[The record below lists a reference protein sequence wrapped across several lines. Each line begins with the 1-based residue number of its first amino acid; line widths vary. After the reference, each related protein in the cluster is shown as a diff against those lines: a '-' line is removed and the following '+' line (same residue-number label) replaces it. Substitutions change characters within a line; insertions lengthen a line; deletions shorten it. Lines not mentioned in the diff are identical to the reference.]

1 MIKKFDYVKIGAE
14 LKKFRENNGMTLH
27 DVAGKI
33 GVVDNTIYKYE
44 HGLVP
49 MTVDKLKKLAKV
61 LKFGLED
68 IFGETSFD
76 DKSLTIG
83 QRVRT
88 KRRALGLSKLE
99 LANILGYRTE
109 SSIKNIEDDR
119 YDIPGKRMEDFCE
132 VLDLGLADLIIGSK
146 SKPKKQYHF
155 NKSYPPEDFS
165 NKGVEEMNNSII
177 NKELNAILH
186 VNSDNY
192 TVDLEFVDKSKSD
205 VNSTEYIRYGSRLHI
220 GILAEEDLHKP
231 HGKDCT
237 CRICSTLQKYSI
249 ACDNIGVQ
257 IRDIVSHYLK
267 VLKDND
273 IQSLTTRK
281 ALVITEAYKDIIT
294 ITVGGKDKINN
305 INITSKENSSNYYS
319 GNMMSAGEICNR
331 INNMYGYR
339 VDSYAD
345 DVSKFMSTVMSNFIN
360 KTDNY
365 DYIISMTLN
374 IK

>member
-146 SKPKKQYHF
+146 
-155 NKSYPPEDFS
+155 
-165 NKGVEEMNNSII
+165 
-177 NKELNAILH
+177 
-186 VNSDNY
+186 
-192 TVDLEFVDKSKSD
+192 
-205 VNSTEYIRYGSRLHI
+205 
-220 GILAEEDLHKP
+220 
-231 HGKDCT
+231 
-237 CRICSTLQKYSI
+237 
-249 ACDNIGVQ
+249 
-257 IRDIVSHYLK
+257 
-267 VLKDND
+267 
-273 IQSLTTRK
+273 
-281 ALVITEAYKDIIT
+281 
-294 ITVGGKDKINN
+294 
-305 INITSKENSSNYYS
+305 
-319 GNMMSAGEICNR
+319 
-331 INNMYGYR
+331 
-339 VDSYAD
+339 
-345 DVSKFMSTVMSNFIN
+345 
-360 KTDNY
+360 
-365 DYIISMTLN
+365 
-374 IK
+374 

>member
-14 LKKFRENNGMTLH
+14 LKKFREKNGMTLH

-33 GVVDNTIYKYE
+33 GVVDNTVYKYE

-61 LKFGLED
+61 LNFELEN

-99 LANILGYRTE
+99 LANILGYRTD

-155 NKSYPPEDFS
+155 NKYYPPEDFS
-165 NKGVEEMNNSII
+165 NKGGEEMNNNIS
-177 NKELNAILH
+177 KELNVILH
-186 VNSDNY
+186 VNKDNY
-192 TVDLEFVDKSKSD
+192 TVDLEFIDKSKSGVD
-205 VNSTEYIRYGSRLHI
+205 VTEYVRYGSRLHVST
-220 GILAEEDLHKP
+220 LLEEDLYTP
-231 HGKDCT
+231 HDSNCI
-237 CRICSTLQKYSI
+237 CRICSALHKYSI
-249 ACDNIGVQ
+249 QCDDINIQ
-257 IRDIVSHYLK
+257 IRDIVSHYLNI
-267 VLKDND
+267 LREND
-273 IQSLTTRK
+273 IQSLTAKK
-281 ALVITEAYKDIIT
+281 ALFIKEYYKDTIT
-294 ITVGGKDKINN
+294 ITVGGRERINN
-305 INITSKENSSNYYS
+305 IYITSVENSNSYS
-319 GNMMSAGEICNR
+319 GGMMDTDAICNT
-331 INNMYGYR
+331 ISGMYGYIMDEY
-339 VDSYAD
+339 VTDID
-345 DVSKFMSTVMSNFIN
+345 KFVNTINSKFNN
-360 KTDNY
+360 NEDHY
-365 DYIISMTLN
+365 DYVVSMTLN

>member
-14 LKKFRENNGMTLH
+14 LKKFREKNGMTLH

-33 GVVDNTIYKYE
+33 GVVDNTVYKYE

-61 LKFGLED
+61 LNFELES

-99 LANILGYRTE
+99 LANILGYRTD
-109 SSIKNIEDDR
+109 SSIKNIEDGR

-165 NKGVEEMNNSII
+165 NKGGEVISNSIA
-177 NKELNAILH
+177 NKELNVLMHI
-186 VNSDNY
+186 NKDNY

-205 VNSTEYIRYGSRLHI
+205 VDVTEYVRYGSRLHV
-220 GILAEEDLHKP
+220 LTLSEEDLYIP
-231 HGKDCT
+231 HDSNCT
-237 CRICSTLQKYSI
+237 CRVCSALQKHNIQCNDISI
-249 ACDNIGVQ
+249 Q
-257 IRDIVSHYLK
+257 IRDIISHYLN
-267 VLKDND
+267 VLKEND
-273 IQSLTTRK
+273 IQSLTAKR
-281 ALVITEAYKDIIT
+281 ALNIIEVYKDIIT
-294 ITVGGKDKINN
+294 ITVGGKDKINS
-305 INITSKENSSNYYS
+305 ISIYSKENKHSY
-319 GNMMSAGEICNR
+319 NR
-331 INNMYGYR
+331 RLMNLEDISKTISMLYDYDMTEYNN
-339 VDSYAD
+339 DID
-345 DVSKFMSTVMSNFIN
+345 KFIN
-360 KTDNY
+360 TVRTKFDSNIDGY

>member
-165 NKGVEEMNNSII
+165 NKGGEEMNNNI
-177 NKELNAILH
+177 NKEVNAILN
-186 VNSDNY
+186 VNKDNY
-192 TVDLEFVDKSKSD
+192 TVDLEFIDKSKDGVD
-205 VNSTEYIRYGSRLHI
+205 VTEYVRYCTRLHI
-220 GILAEEDLHKP
+220 TTLSEKDIHTS
-231 HGKDCT
+231 HGKDCV
-237 CRICSTLQKYSI
+237 CRICTALNNHSI
-249 ACDNIGVQ
+249 KCDDIRMQ
-257 IRDIVSHYLK
+257 IRNAVDLYLTI
-267 VLKDND
+267 LKEND
-273 IQSLTTRK
+273 IQSLTAKKKLR
-281 ALVITEAYKDIIT
+281 IEEIFIDSIT
-294 ITVGGKDKINN
+294 ITVEGNSSMNHI
-305 INITSKENSSNYYS
+305 IITSKVQKEYYNGDMLS
-319 GNMMSAGEICNR
+319 IGDICDY
-331 INNMYGYR
+331 ITETYGYNI
-339 VDSYAD
+339 DNYKTDIATFLD
-345 DVSKFMSTVMSNFIN
+345 TIYSNFCD
-360 KTDNY
+360 KDYNY
-365 DYIISMTLN
+365 SVSTTLN

>member
-14 LKKFRENNGMTLH
+14 LKKFRENSGMTLH

-33 GVVDNTIYKYE
+33 GVVDNTVYKYE

-61 LKFGLED
+61 LNFELEN

-88 KRRALGLSKLE
+88 KRRLLGLSKLE

-109 SSIKNIEDDR
+109 SSIKNIEDGR

-165 NKGVEEMNNSII
+165 NKGVEEMNNNIM
-177 NKELNAILH
+177 NKEVNAILN
-186 VNSDNY
+186 VNKDNY
-192 TVDLEFVDKSKSD
+192 TVDLEFIDKSKDGVD
-205 VNSTEYIRYGSRLHI
+205 VTEYVRYGSRLHVATLTET
-220 GILAEEDLHKP
+220 GIHTSHDKE
-231 HGKDCT
+231 CT
-237 CRICSTLQKYSI
+237 CRICAALNDHSI
-249 ACDNIGVQ
+249 KCDDIRMQ
-257 IRDIVSHYLK
+257 IRNAVDLYLTI
-267 VLKDND
+267 LKEND
-273 IQSLTTRK
+273 IQSLTAKKKLRIEEIF
-281 ALVITEAYKDIIT
+281 VDSIT
-294 ITVGGKDKINN
+294 ITVEGNSNMNHI
-305 INITSKENSSNYYS
+305 IITSKVQKEYYN
-319 GNMMSAGEICNR
+319 GDMMSIGDICDY
-331 INNMYGYR
+331 ITETYGYDMDNYKTDI
-339 VDSYAD
+339 VTFLDTIY
-345 DVSKFMSTVMSNFIN
+345 SNFCD
-360 KTDNY
+360 KDYNY
-365 DYIISMTLN
+365 SVSTTLN

>member
-1 MIKKFDYVKIGAE
+1 MKKLDFVKIGAA
-14 LKKFRENNGMTLH
+14 LKKNREQAGMTRH
-27 DVAGKI
+27 EVADKVD
-33 GVVDNTIYKYE
+33 VVDGTIYKYE
-44 HGLVP
+44 CGLVP
-49 MTVDKLKKLAKV
+49 MTVDKLRKFADV
-61 LKFGLED
+61 LNFRLED

-76 DKSLTIG
+76 NKSLSVG

-88 KRRALGLSKLE
+88 KRRFLGLSKLE
-99 LANILGYRTE
+99 LSKTLGYTSDTSVKYIE
-109 SSIKNIEDDR
+109 KDKYNI
-119 YDIPGKRMEDFCE
+119 PMNRMEDFCK
-132 VLDLGLADLIIGSK
+132 VLGLSLADLIVGTK
-146 SKPKKQYHF
+146 TELKKQYHC
-155 NKSYPPEDFS
+155 NKSYEPENFE
-165 NKGVEEMNNSII
+165 NKGVEEMNNNII
-177 NKELNAILH
+177 NKEVNAILH

-273 IQSLTTRK
+273 IQSLTAK
-281 ALVITEAYKDIIT
+281 KSLIITEAFKDIIT

>member
-14 LKKFRENNGMTLH
+14 LKKFREKNGMTLH

-33 GVVDNTIYKYE
+33 GVVDNTVYKYE

-61 LKFGLED
+61 LKFDLED

-109 SSIKNIEDDR
+109 SSIKNIEDGR

-155 NKSYPPEDFS
+155 NKSYPPEDFL
-165 NKGVEEMNNSII
+165 NKGGEEMNNNIS
-177 NKELNAILH
+177 KELNVILH
-186 VNSDNY
+186 VNKDNY
-192 TVDLEFVDKSKSD
+192 TVDLEFIDKSKDGVD
-205 VNSTEYIRYGSRLHI
+205 VTEYVRYGSRLHVST
-220 GILAEEDLHKP
+220 LLEEELYKP
-231 HGKDCT
+231 HDSNCM
-237 CRICSTLQKYSI
+237 CRICSALHKYSI
-249 ACDNIGVQ
+249 QCNDINIQ
-257 IRDIVSHYLK
+257 IRDIVSHYLNI
-267 VLKDND
+267 LREND
-273 IQSLTTRK
+273 IQSLTAK
-281 ALVITEAYKDIIT
+281 KPLVIKEYYKDTIT
-294 ITVGGKDKINN
+294 ITVGGRERINN
-305 INITSKENSSNYYS
+305 IYITSVENSNSYS
-319 GNMMSAGEICNR
+319 GGMMDIEAICNT
-331 INNMYGYR
+331 ITGMYGYIIDDY
-339 VDSYAD
+339 VAD
-345 DVSKFMSTVMSNFIN
+345 IDKFVNTINSKFNN
-360 KTDNY
+360 NTDHY
-365 DYIISMTLN
+365 DYVVSMTLN
-374 IK
+374 IR

>member
-1 MIKKFDYVKIGAE
+1 MIKKFDYVKIGE
-14 LKKFRENNGMTLH
+14 TLKKYREKAGMTLH

-49 MTVDKLKKLAKV
+49 MTVDKLKKLSKV
-61 LKFGLED
+61 LNFELED

-88 KRRALGLSKLE
+88 KRRFLGLSKLE
-99 LANILGYRTE
+99 LANVLGYRTE
-109 SSIKNIEDDR
+109 SSIKNIEDGR

-132 VLDLGLADLIIGSK
+132 VLGLGLADLIIGSK

-155 NKSYPPEDFS
+155 NKSYPPEDF
-165 NKGVEEMNNSII
+165 NNEGVEEMNNNM
-177 NKELNAILH
+177 NKEVNAILN
-186 VNSDNY
+186 VNKDNY
-192 TVDLEFVDKSKSD
+192 TVDLEFIDRSKPE

-220 GILAEEDLHKP
+220 GILAENDLHQP

-249 ACDNIGVQ
+249 TCDDIGVQ
-257 IRDIVSHYLK
+257 IRDIVSHYLQ
-267 VLKDND
+267 VLKEND
-273 IQSLTTRK
+273 IQSLTARK

-294 ITVGGKDKINN
+294 ITVGGKNKIDN
-305 INITSKENSSNYYS
+305 INITSKENSNSYS
-319 GNMMSAGEICNR
+319 RRVMSLEGINR
-331 INNMYGYR
+331 TISLLYGYNM
-339 VDSYAD
+339 DEYD
-345 DVSKFMSTVMSNFIN
+345 DDINKFINTVKSKFDSNV
-360 KTDNY
+360 DGY